1 MSTSPT
7 NDWMQTGGF
16 TQEQDCR
23 AGSSYYT
30 VRCAW
35 NKDSFAF
42 AWARPGSAQAV
53 FRANVGVAGLYEVFE
68 WHGTLAEGSV
78 ASRVPYLITSA
89 EGTKTVTVNQTA
101 NAGRW
106 NSLGAYRFDRGRSGQ
121 VVISA
126 QGADGTVLADAIK
139 LVWLGE
145 SGGPTFAD
153 VPLDHW
159 AYPYIEALYE
169 GRFVAGCAL
178 SPLRYCPGSELKRSE
193 AAVFVDRGTH
203 GADFT
208 PPVPVASS
216 FADVAL
222 SHWAVEWIETL
233 WDDSLT
239 AGCRT
244 QPLRYCPEGVHT
256 RAEATVFFE
265 RILRGKDYVPP
276 EPSSV
281 YYTDVALGT
290 WYAKWVAAA
299 YSDQLT
305 PACED
310 AANRGDR
317 LFRPDE
323 PISRAEAACM
333 MAQAKGLAA
342 P

>member
-1 MSTSPT
+1 
-7 NDWMQTGGF
+7 
-16 TQEQDCR
+16 
-23 AGSSYYT
+23 
-30 VRCAW
+30 V
-35 NKDSFAF
+35 
-42 AWARPGSAQAV
+42 
-53 FRANVGVAGLYEVFE
+53 
-68 WHGTLAEGSV
+68 AEGSAI
-78 ASRVPYLITSA
+78 ASVVSRTRTPSASTRITS
-89 EGTKTVTVNQTA
+89 
-101 NAGRW
+101 
-106 NSLGAYRFDRGRSGQ
+106 
-121 VVISA
+121 
-126 QGADGTVLADAIK
+126 
-139 LVWLGE
+139 
-145 SGGPTFAD
+145 
-153 VPLDHW
+153 
-159 AYPYIEALYE
+159 
-169 GRFVAGCAL
+169 
-178 SPLRYCPGSELKRSE
+178 SE

-299 YSDQLT
+299 DQDGLT
-305 PACED
+305 RECED
-310 AANRGDR
+310 PANRADR
-317 LFRPDE
+317 RFRPEE

-333 MAQAKGLAA
+333 LARAKAEEA